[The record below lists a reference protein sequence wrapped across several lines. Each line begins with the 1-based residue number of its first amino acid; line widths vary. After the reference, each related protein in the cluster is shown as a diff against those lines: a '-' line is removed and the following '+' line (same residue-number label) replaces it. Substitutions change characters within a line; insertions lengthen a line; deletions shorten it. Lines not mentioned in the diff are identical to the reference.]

1 MPTPG
6 TKRTDRSLLAFS
18 LAASAYFAFLA
29 LDYHWLRLDSVALG
43 IVVELLTI
51 PLIVAVAAALVFA
64 VVRLL
69 RDRRRVN
76 AATVGSVV
84 ILFALSCLVWI

>member
-1 MPTPG
+1 MPMPG
-6 TKRTDRSLLAFS
+6 AKRTDRRLLVFS
-18 LAASAYFAFLA
+18 LVASAYFGFLA

-43 IVVELLTI
+43 VVGELLTI

-69 RDRRRVN
+69 LDRRLVN
-76 AATVGSVV
+76 AASVGSAV
-84 ILFALSCLVWI
+84 ILFALSFLVWI

>member
-1 MPTPG
+1 MPMRGST
-6 TKRTDRSLLAFS
+6 RTDRTLLTFS
-18 LAASAYFAFLA
+18 VLAAGYFGFLA
-29 LDYHWLRLDSVALG
+29 LDYVFLRLDSVAFG
-43 IVVELLTI
+43 VAVELLTI
-51 PLIVAVAAALVFA
+51 PVIVAVAAAFVFA

-76 AATVGSVV
+76 AVNVVAAT

>member
-1 MPTPG
+1 MPSS
-6 TKRTDRSLLAFS
+6 KRTDWSLLAFS
-18 LAASAYFAFLA
+18 LVASAYFAFLA

-43 IVVELLTI
+43 VVVELLTI
-51 PLIVAVAAALVFA
+51 PLIAAVVAALVVA

-69 RDRRRVN
+69 RDRRLVN
-76 AATVGSVV
+76 TASVASVV